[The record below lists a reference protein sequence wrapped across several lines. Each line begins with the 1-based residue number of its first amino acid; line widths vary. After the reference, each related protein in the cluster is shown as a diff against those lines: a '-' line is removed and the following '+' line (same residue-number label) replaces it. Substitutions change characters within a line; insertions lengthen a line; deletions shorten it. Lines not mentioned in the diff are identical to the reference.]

1 MKQQSEIC
9 RARSLFM
16 TKGILNREI
25 LPSEIVYSWVR
36 SKLHN
41 ISFEILNREVAEK
54 KVNILALKKN
64 CSMIIKRL
72 RQYKNDYH
80 QIYLIDMDGYI
91 LYKSESL
98 LTNLPNLINFKEEII
113 GTTAAGITLITKANA
128 EVFGC
133 EHFNQ
138 ELTNYLT
145 GSFLVEGE
153 IDENQVIIMVLSP
166 LSRLVEHN
174 QLKSALF
181 SDFKKEVEDSGKE
194 EKKEEYHSVNTVN
207 TMQNGFTKSIE
218 TEKTKSKE
226 VSIKNDCKQFTLAI
240 IEKETIERALD
251 FYNWN
256 MRQAAIA
263 LGIGRSTL
271 YRKIKEY
278 EIKQ

>member
-41 ISFEILNREVAEK
+41 ISFEILDKNVSEK

-64 CSMIIKRL
+64 CSIIIKRL

-98 LTNLPNLINFKEEII
+98 LTQLPNIINFKEEVI
-113 GTTAAGITLITKANA
+113 GTTAAGITLITKIDA

-138 ELTNYLT
+138 ELTNYLS
-145 GSFLVEGE
+145 GSILIDGE
-153 IDENQVIIMVLSP
+153 IDESQVILLVLSP
-166 LSRLVEHN
+166 ISRLLEHN
-174 QLKSALF
+174 QLKKALID
-181 SDFKKEVEDSGKE
+181 DFRKE
-194 EKKEEYHSVNTVN
+194 EEEANKVAKNDENIPVNTVN
-207 TMQNGFTKSIE
+207 RDENRF
-218 TEKTKSKE
+218 KTTSDKKE
-226 VSIKNDCKQFTLAI
+226 IFEDKHSVFNDCKLFTLSV
-240 IEKETIERALD
+240 IEKKTIEEALKY
-251 FYNWN
+251 YNWN

-278 EIKQ
+278 DIQQ